1 MRGSLDGSMD
11 IFDRKLLVFVGPYV
25 GLTQPYVGGVYT
37 CWSNQGCDVTKDPLH
52 PFLG

>member
-1 MRGSLDGSMD
+1 MD
-11 IFDRKLLVFVGPYV
+11 PWIYSIESGTKLLVFVGPYV